1 MRRGLFKVECQLC
14 RLFAPPVHLG
24 RRIGGLLPPSHANG
38 QASSSSIPSQCRLRL
53 PATISRPVS
62 ILKVA
67 PRSVLESSRQL
78 RGQRRPNVC
87 TSPPS
92 RPPKQ
97 QVGRNGPANPL
108 KVVAGVPP
116 QHITASFDERS
127 RDFTP
132 VSLFCSHTL

>member
-1 MRRGLFKVECQLC
+1 MRRVLFKVECQLC
-14 RLFAPPVHLG
+14 RLFAPFIWVAASEACCPHPMRMVKHRPRPFRPSAG
-24 RRIGGLLPPSHANG
+24 CGCPLL
-38 QASSSSIPSQCRLRL
+38 
-53 PATISRPVS
+53 SRPVS

-67 PRSVLESSRQL
+67 PRSVLESSQQL

-132 VSLFCSHTL
+132 VSLFCSPTS

>member
-1 MRRGLFKVECQLC
+1 MPTLSFVC
-14 RLFAPPVHLG
+14 PVHLG

-87 TSPPS
+87 TSPTPHLLDRPS
-92 RPPKQ
+92 SKSDAMVPRTLSKWLLVCRLNISQ
-97 QVGRNGPANPL
+97 PALMSVLEISHQSASSVLPL
-108 KVVAGVPP
+108 YNL
-116 QHITASFDERS
+116 T
-127 RDFTP
+127 
-132 VSLFCSHTL
+132 